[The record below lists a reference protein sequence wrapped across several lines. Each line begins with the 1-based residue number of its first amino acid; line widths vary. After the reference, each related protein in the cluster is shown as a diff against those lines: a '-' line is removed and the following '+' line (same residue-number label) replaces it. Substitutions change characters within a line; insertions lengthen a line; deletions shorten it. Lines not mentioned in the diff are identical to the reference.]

1 MFACLFLKD
10 EKKMSTNGFHQCK
23 LQPSENLSLEY
34 ERNWTKLRYWK
45 IVANEKC
52 TAEIAK
58 LSSVKK
64 LFWANHASEK
74 TRISPKRKIFI
85 LD

>member
-1 MFACLFLKD
+1 M
-10 EKKMSTNGFHQCK
+10 
-23 LQPSENLSLEY
+23 
-34 ERNWTKLRYWK
+34 KLRYWK

-58 LSSVKK
+58 LSSVEN

-74 TRISPKRKIFI
+74 SPISFKQKKFE
-85 LD
+85 